1 MQKENE
7 MMEHATRQGRL
18 DTLCIRA
25 AEGTLTKQ
33 ERTEL
38 DALFAE
44 REAEEA
50 AVLKP
55 TREKAKV
62 ACVLELLRRGDI
74 SAGRAAKRLH
84 ISRWEL
90 TRLMAEAG
98 ISPFDDSLT
107 TTTLAAEVN
116 RALRAFDEP
125 TP

>member
-1 MQKENE
+1 MQRENE

-18 DTLCIRA
+18 DALCIRA

-44 REAEEA
+44 REAEA

-116 RALRAFDEP
+116 RALQAFDEP